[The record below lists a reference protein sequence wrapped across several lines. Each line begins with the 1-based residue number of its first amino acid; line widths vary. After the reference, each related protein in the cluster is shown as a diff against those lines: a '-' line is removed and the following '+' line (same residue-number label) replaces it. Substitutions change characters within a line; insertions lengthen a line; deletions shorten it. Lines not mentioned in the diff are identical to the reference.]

1 MNALQQQYA
10 QAVEALNA
18 RDWAKARGAAEGL
31 LQAAPNHAG
40 VHFVLGVAALELVDL
55 KAAFRHLMLAN
66 DLNPQRADY
75 AAQLAR
81 VLMEC
86 RMQPQ
91 ALHHADRA
99 LALGSG
105 DPLTLNTLAVIYSR
119 ANAHPRAADAFR
131 RAVEALPRQ
140 ASLRFNLATS
150 LTAMGDIQ
158 GAIRECETCIA
169 LDPGFWKAHLT
180 LAQLSKQS
188 PEDNHVGRLLALL
201 PKGEGNPEAELYLN
215 LALEKEYEDLGESE
229 RAMRHLIAGKRAW
242 TARLDRS
249 GESDESL
256 FEAVARACGPLPA
269 AIEGFDSG
277 EPIFIFGLPRT
288 GTTLVERIVSSHS
301 RIHSAGELQAFPIAF
316 KRASKVGSRSI
327 LDSATLGA
335 TSRIDWAELGRAYLE
350 GTRPLTGHTPHFIDK
365 LPQNFL
371 YAGLI
376 ARALPKAKMICLRRD
391 PMDSCVANFRQLFA
405 LSSPSY
411 NYSFDMLDTGRYY
424 LLFDRLMTHWHE
436 TMPGRILEV
445 HYEDVVENQEGT
457 TRRLLDHCGLEW
469 EEACLDFER
478 NTAPVSTASA
488 VQVRMPIY
496 RTSLRRWK
504 RYGALV
510 EPLRELLLAGGVAV
524 AD

>member
-1 MNALQQQYA
+1 MNALQLQYA
-10 QAVEALNA
+10 RAVDALNA
-18 RDWAKARGAAEGL
+18 REWARARGAAEEL
-31 LQAAPNHAG
+31 LQSAPNHAG
-40 VHFVLGVAALELVDL
+40 VHFVLGVSALELIDFRV
-55 KAAFRHLMLAN
+55 AFRHLMRAN

-91 ALHHADRA
+91 ALQQADRA
-99 LALGSG
+99 LALGSR
-105 DPLTLNTLAVIYSR
+105 DPMTLNTLAVIYSR
-119 ANAHPRAADAFR
+119 ANAHQRAADAFR
-131 RAVEALPRQ
+131 LAVEALPRQ
-140 ASLRFNLATS
+140 ASLHFNLATS
-150 LTAMGDIQ
+150 LTAIGDIQ
-158 GAIRECETCIA
+158 GAIRECETCID

-188 PEDNHVGRLLALL
+188 PQSNHVERLLALL
-201 PKGEGNPEAELYLN
+201 PNGGGNPEAELYLN

-229 RAMRHLIAGKRAW
+229 RAMRHMVAGKRAW
-242 TARLDRS
+242 KVRLDRS
-249 GESDESL
+249 VESDQSL
-256 FEAVARACGPLPA
+256 FDAVARACGQLPDSA
-269 AIEGFDSG
+269 GGFDSR

-301 RIHSAGELQAFPIAF
+301 RVHSAGELQAFPIAF
-316 KRASKVGSRSI
+316 KRASKVDSRSM
-327 LDSATLGA
+327 LDSATLDAMGNV
-335 TSRIDWAELGRAYLE
+335 DWTALGRTYLE

-376 ARALPKAKMICLRRD
+376 ARALPNAKMICLRRD

-411 NYSFDMLDTGRYY
+411 NYSFDLLDTGRYY
-424 LLFDRLMTHWHE
+424 LLFDRLMAHWRE
-436 TMPGRILEV
+436 TMPGRILEI
-445 HYEDVVENQEGT
+445 HYEDVVEDQKAATE
-457 TRRLLDHCGLEW
+457 RLLDHCGLEW
-469 EEACLDFER
+469 EEDCINFER
-478 NTAPVSTASA
+478 NAAPVSTASA

-496 RTSLRRWK
+496 RTSLQRWK

-510 EPLRELLLAGGVAV
+510 GPLRELLVEGGVAV